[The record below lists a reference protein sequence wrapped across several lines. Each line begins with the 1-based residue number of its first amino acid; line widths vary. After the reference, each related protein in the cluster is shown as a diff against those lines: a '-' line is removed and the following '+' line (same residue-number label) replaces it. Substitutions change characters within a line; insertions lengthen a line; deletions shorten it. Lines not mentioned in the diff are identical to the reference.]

1 MHSLLYT
8 ANIAG
13 TPAMANDS
21 VIPLGSIE
29 RRAGCAID
37 LNGDNIRLI
46 GNGYYKVAATFSFIP
61 SVAETVTI
69 RLYKDG
75 VEVPGAEAQVNT
87 DAAATLPIVAIVRES
102 CCDTVGQLS
111 FRVSTSIAT
120 TTVQLLN
127 AAVTVVKL

>member
-1 MHSLLYT
+1 MHNLIYT

-13 TPAMANDS
+13 AAALTDGS
-21 VIPLGSIE
+21 TIPLGSIE
-29 RRAGCAID
+29 RRNGCAID
-37 LNGDNIRLI
+37 LNGDNILLR
-46 GNGYYKVAATFSFIP
+46 GTGYYEVGATFTFVP

-69 RLYKDG
+69 KLYKDG
-75 VEVPGAEAQVNT
+75 VEVPGAEAEVNT
-87 DAAATLPIVAIVRES
+87 DAAATLPIMAIVRES
-102 CCDTVGQLS
+102 CCASTGQLS